1 MFQEND
7 KVLLIIF
14 SIILLVPLSM
24 VVLFVVFNNRKNK
37 LIQQQL
43 MDKKKFETELA
54 ETQIE
59 IREETLRNISW
70 ELHDNIGQL
79 VTLAKIQLQN
89 SQNDPDK
96 LKESTKILGDALR
109 ELRALSKSI
118 NPESL
123 KNMNLLEAVNNEIER
138 FDRMNFIHSD
148 FQITGNPFEIP
159 QKEEIIIFRILQ
171 EFFTNTIRHS
181 RATELNV
188 NIIYKSNELE
198 IHTKD
203 NGVGFDPTDN
213 FKGIGLRNMKT
224 RAQLINAKITLNS
237 TKDQGTELIIQKKF
251 IENN

>member
-1 MFQEND
+1 MLQEND
-7 KVLLIIF
+7 KIILVVF
-14 SIILLVPLSM
+14 GIILLVSISM
-24 VVLFVVFNNRKNK
+24 VLLFIIFNNRKNK
-37 LIQQQL
+37 LIQQQTEE
-43 MDKKKFETELA
+43 KKKFETELA
-54 ETQIE
+54 ESQIE

-96 LKESTKILGDALR
+96 INESVTILGDALR

-123 KNMNLLEAVNNEIER
+123 KNMSLLEAINNEIER
-138 FDRMNFIHSD
+138 FDRMNFIQSE
-148 FQITGNPFEIP
+148 FEITGTPFEIP

-171 EFFTNTIRHS
+171 EFFANTIRHS
-181 RATELNV
+181 RATKLNV

-203 NGVGFDPTDN
+203 NGIGFDQTDN

-224 RAQLINAKITLNS
+224 RAQLIDAKLTLKS
-237 TKDQGTELIIQKKF
+237 TKEKGTELIIQKYF
-251 IENN
+251 N

>member
-1 MFQEND
+1 MLQEND
-7 KVLLIIF
+7 KIILVVF
-14 SIILLVPLSM
+14 GIILLVSISM
-24 VVLFVVFNNRKNK
+24 VLLFIIFNNRKNK
-37 LIQQQL
+37 LIQQQTEE
-43 MDKKKFETELA
+43 KKKFETELA

-79 VTLAKIQLQN
+79 LTLAKIQLQN
-89 SQNDPDK
+89 SQNDSEK
-96 LKESTKILGDALR
+96 INESVSILGDALR

-123 KNMNLLEAVNNEIER
+123 KNMSLLEAINNEIER
-138 FDRMNFIHSD
+138 FDRMNFIKSE
-148 FQITGNPFEIP
+148 FEITGTPFEIP

-171 EFFTNTIRHS
+171 ESFANTIRHS

-188 NIIYKSNELE
+188 NIIYKNDELE

-203 NGVGFDPTDN
+203 NGIGFDQTND

-224 RAQLINAKITLNS
+224 RAELIGAKLILNS
-237 TKDQGTELIIQKKF
+237 NKEKGTELIIQKSYK
-251 IENN
+251 